1 MQRFSK
7 ENLLTLLTY
16 PLKALCSKDFYFQVL
31 LRMRGTGFLY
41 LLLISFLFAFPACW
55 RSMGVLQFFKSLE
68 LPSLVAQ
75 LPSAYLDSNGILS
88 PDNDSDAYKLIL
100 SSKGYPAVVFNT
112 EGKILEGQAV
122 DAPVEFL
129 ADHVKV
135 HTEKG
140 DAVIEYKGLFETAY
154 EFKPVQ
160 AAQAVDEVLGASAKT
175 VWSVIVMWFFILLA
189 GNALLSACIGRF
201 LILFVFRIKLTFLAT
216 LRLCAYANTVVALL
230 ILAQFFIYLPVSYT
244 VMLILPLLYLS
255 VFSRA
260 FRKELERSG
269 LNAFKKKYIGGENS
283 GNNQDE
289 ISDGKDTAV
298 SQDQQQTQPN
308 IAPDQQY
315 SDGKEKQDKK
325 DGDGG
330 SGFFQA

>member
-7 ENLLTLLTY
+7 ENLLKVFTY

-75 LPSAYLDSNGILS
+75 LPAAYLDSNGILS
-88 PDNDSDAYKLIL
+88 PDNESEGYKLIL

-140 DAVIEYKGLFETAY
+140 DAVIEYKGLFETGS

-160 AAQAVDEVLGASAKT
+160 AAQAVDEVLGASART

-201 LILFVFRIKLTFLAT
+201 LILFVFRIKLTFVAT

-230 ILAQFFIYLPVSYT
+230 VLAQFFIYLPVSYT
-244 VMLILPLLYLS
+244 VMLILPLLYVG

-260 FRKELERSG
+260 FRKELEISG
-269 LNAFKKKYIGGENS
+269 LEAFKTKYTGIQESKNHQ
-283 GNNQDE
+283 NTDPE
-289 ISDGKDTAV
+289 EHDDTV
-298 SQDQQQTQPN
+298 SQNNVASKPQSEVTD
-308 IAPDQQY
+308 
-315 SDGKEKQDKK
+315 DKRNK
-325 DGDGG
+325 NDGDGG